1 MLIALKVLEFVSHES
16 YFWRYVSIGFQ
27 RTYFLYK
34 ILYYLSIYQQEINLL
49 LHQMLINFAEGG
61 KSVEH
66 KLRRESDE
74 DLQNGKWKIMTYG
87 ETEVTVGKV

>member
-1 MLIALKVLEFVSHES
+1 MLTALKVLEFVSNES
-16 YFWRYVSIGFQ
+16 YFWHYVSTGPASFAE
-27 RTYFLYK
+27 
-34 ILYYLSIYQQEINLL
+34 QEINLFCKV
-49 LHQMLINFAEGG
+49 LINFAEGG

-87 ETEVTVGKV
+87 ETEVTAGKI